1 MHILDKF
8 CYRGCHYPQ
17 TIAIIWTSDRS
28 SPATAVCSLQHG
40 GRREKVQGFIIRDVE
55 KYNGHVHY
63 VLRQEDNLLVRLR
76 PAKSTASRSKA
87 LVKRSIMA
95 AVTIENAA
103 IVVRSRGPRNAYH
116 KLLLISIGNFIASS
130 KSLFYAPN
138 TNKQCRST

>member
-1 MHILDKF
+1 MDVDPCVKQNMQIS
-8 CYRGCHYPQ
+8 
-17 TIAIIWTSDRS
+17 AIIWTSDRP

-40 GRREKVQGFIIRDVE
+40 GLSSREKAHMFIIRDVE

-116 KLLLISIGNFIASS
+116 KLLLISVGNFITSS
-130 KSLFYAPN
+130 KSSFYAN
-138 TNKQCRST
+138 Q